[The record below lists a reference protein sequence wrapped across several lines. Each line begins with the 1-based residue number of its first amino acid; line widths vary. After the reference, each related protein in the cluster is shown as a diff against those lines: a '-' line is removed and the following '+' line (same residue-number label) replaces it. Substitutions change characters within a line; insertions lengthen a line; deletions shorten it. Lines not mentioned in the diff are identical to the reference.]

1 MLLKRP
7 REYVQLHRDSTVQS
21 LQYQTVLDGGV
32 IRYVDSPML
41 RAIKL
46 GRVLMIDEVDKAAAP
61 VVASLASL
69 AARGEMTLSDG
80 RKVRPPGQRAEEG
93 DIIVHPDF
101 RLVLLANRP
110 GFPFLGNRACC
121 HHLPLA

>member
-41 RAIKL
+41 RAIQV
-46 GRVLMIDEVDKAAAP
+46 RAP
-61 VVASLASL
+61 FHSRRYRTDSL
-69 AARGEMTLSDG
+69 D
-80 RKVRPPGQRAEEG
+80 
-93 DIIVHPDF
+93 
-101 RLVLLANRP
+101 
-110 GFPFLGNRACC
+110 
-121 HHLPLA
+121 